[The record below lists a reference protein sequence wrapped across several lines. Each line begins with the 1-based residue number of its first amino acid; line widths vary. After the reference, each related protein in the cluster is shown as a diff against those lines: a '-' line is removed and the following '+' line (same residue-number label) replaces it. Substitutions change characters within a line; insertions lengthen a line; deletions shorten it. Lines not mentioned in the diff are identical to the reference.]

1 MKTVLVV
8 GHEWKF
14 RALVRAQLREEGFE
28 ALGFD
33 SLNDAQEEIT
43 RTTPQPELIIFNTT
57 AASPE
62 EKQQLAELAERLP
75 VLVVAAAQEPLGSA
89 RLQVLRRPV
98 TVDTVVKE
106 AGRIVASPASPFPPS

>member
-33 SLNDAQEEIT
+33 SLNDAQEE
-43 RTTPQPELIIFNTT
+43 TTGTAPPPALVIFDTT
-57 AASPE
+57 ETSPK
-62 EKQQLAELAERLP
+62 EKQQMAELAERLP
-75 VLVVAAAQEPLGSA
+75 VLVVAAAQESLGSA

-106 AGRIVASPASPFPPS
+106 AARIVASPAGPFPPS